1 MGNLLVATSLRADRS
16 SLAAR
21 QASAVEVGQ
30 RGFRSAG
37 KQLDSGPRTTMEGAF
52 GADFSRVRVH
62 SDGVAAD
69 IAPALGSH
77 AFTFGEDI
85 AFGPGRYAPHTGTGA
100 TLLAHE
106 LAHVVQQRRGGGL
119 NAGDCATE
127 LDADRAA
134 FVAVRGGPAR
144 VSVGSRVGTARQAAD
159 ADKSTGTA
167 TPLYE
172 FVDETGQKKQVTADE
187 LAALR
192 KQAETRLRAKLS
204 SVKGY
209 GEVHRDTHESFM
221 KDIHGEAES
230 FSDLVSNPKALIGI
244 AVDMR
249 SGVVPPPISM
259 WGAAIHA
266 AEDGDKAL
274 AAGDLREA
282 ARMLRLAD
290 SHLHDATAE
299 WNKYMDAIQE
309 GGQKLVG
316 ELEVVRDVSFAIA
329 ITAAVIVAA
338 PVVAGGVAATGATG
352 ALATGLTGLG
362 TAAVGAG
369 AGGALRGG
377 ADVAAQKVAYGKV
390 DTKKAWAETKR
401 GLKEGGVAGLTA
413 GLAPGLGQAAGVGA
427 EGSTFFQQVGR
438 RVITEG
444 TTNAIG
450 QATDAALQ
458 GKSAGQV
465 LRSGA
470 TGFATGALTAPLGA
484 AGAKLAA
491 SGRPL
496 LSKAVDVAGSGAV
509 AAGVTLATGGSREE
523 AGKQAMIAMASAGAL
538 AGARHRPAGEPSRNT
553 PPPAAQPE
561 EAAPSAGAASAVSTS
576 GSPAPP
582 ESAFPATPSAGNLPP
597 PAASVPAEP
606 AASVT
611 PAGPVPSA
619 VPAGPAPVQSAATP
633 AAPDVMAPEATPP
646 AVKPEAAQPEWLEP
660 TKLPPAGDVKVRKVR
675 GLQSS
680 GKQSEFSR
688 PRQRD
693 VTREEQLYGIP
704 SKEDWQRT
712 RGGTPTTK
720 LRSRVQ
726 EALPIGSVDPA
737 FPSLTVTGTAQADHI
752 VAVDKIRR
760 MPGFAMLNDAAQRD
774 VLNLEDNFMALSPAA
789 NASKGGKSIEEWTH
803 SEKVG
808 LPVDPTFRAQLLTR
822 EAQLIP
828 VIQERIN
835 EHIRTGLVT
844 RNE

>member
-1 MGNLLVATSLRADRS
+1 
-16 SLAAR
+16 
-21 QASAVEVGQ
+21 
-30 RGFRSAG
+30 
-37 KQLDSGPRTTMEGAF
+37 MEGAF

-561 EAAPSAGAASAVSTS
+561 EAAPSAGAAT
-576 GSPAPP
+576 GHP
-582 ESAFPATPSAGNLPP
+582 EPATAATPGST
-597 PAASVPAEP
+597 PAA
-606 AASVT
+606 VT

-633 AAPDVMAPEATPP
+633 AAPDVMAPEATPPAVKPEAAQPEWLEPTKLPPEATPP